1 MRITLPLRIW
11 RRMLFWMPNRH
22 KGQPLGER
30 LRLALQELG
39 PVWIKFGQMLST
51 RRDLFPPLIADEL
64 AMLQDR
70 VAPFDGARAKK
81 QIEEAM
87 GNVPVETWFDDFDI
101 KPLASA
107 SIAQVHTARL
117 KENGKEVVIKV
128 IRPDILPVI
137 KADMKLIYRLARWVP
152 RLLPDGR
159 RLRPLEVVRE
169 YEKTLI
175 DELNLL
181 RESAN
186 AIQLRRNFENSPML
200 YVPEVYSDYCSQNMM
215 VMERIYGIPVSDV
228 VALEKQGTNMKLLAE
243 RGVQVAELHVDSG
256 WVPPDTN
263 VEEFEFAIR
272 TVCEPIFEKPLA
284 EISFGHV
291 LLNLFNTA
299 RRFNM
304 EVQPQLV
311 LLQKTLL
318 YVEGV
323 GRQLYPQLDLWK
335 TAKPFLESWIKDQV
349 GIPALVRSL
358 KEKGPFWIEKMPEIP
373 ELVYDSL
380 RQSKNLQH
388 SMDKIARELQSSRV
402 RQGQS
407 RYLFGIGATLL
418 LSGTLLLINRPDWQM
433 MPAWLMAGGGGSLA
447 SRLAKNALS
456 VLIIAVIVVLLF
468 GTKKLGSIGSDLGA
482 SIKGFKKAMSD
493 DESKQD
499 KTSQD
504 ADFTAKSIADKQEE
518 AKKEDAKR
526 HDKEQRL
533 PVAVKTVAGWVR
545 ALRSLAS
552 TVQNELAQEL
562 KLQEFQESLKK
573 VEKASMDNLTPELKA
588 SMDELREAAESMK
601 RSYSVNDPE
610 KASDEANTIH
620 NPVVKGSEEQREG
633 VTPASA
639 EHQAAAPEQ
648 TPQETE
654 LKKQAQPEEPVAKAA
669 EVKPAASVS
678 ESSPSSSD
686 KA

>member
-1 MRITLPLRIW
+1 MTPGEVRRLYFIIRTFLSYGLDELIPKMRITLPLRLW
-11 RRMLFWMPNRH
+11 RYSLFWMPNRH
-22 KGQPLGER
+22 KDKLLGER

-51 RRDLFPPLIADEL
+51 RRDLFPPHIADQL
-64 AMLQDR
+64 ALLQDK
-70 VAPFDGARAKK
+70 VAPFDGKLAKQ
-81 QIEEAM
+81 QIEAAM
-87 GNVPVETWFDDFDI
+87 GGLPVEAWFDDFEI

-117 KENGKEVVIKV
+117 KSNGKEVVIKV

-137 KADMKLIYRLARWVP
+137 KADLKLIYRLARWVP

-159 RLRPLEVVRE
+159 RLRPTEVVRE

-186 AIQLRRNFENSPML
+186 AIQLRRNFEDSPML
-200 YVPEVYSDYCSQNMM
+200 YIPEVYPDYCSEGMM

-228 VALEKQGTNMKLLAE
+228 AALEKNGTNMKLLAE
-243 RGVQVAELHVDSG
+243 RGVQVFFTQVFRDSFFHADMHPGNIFVSYEHPENPKYIGIDCGIVGSLNKEDKRYLAENFIAFFNRDYRKVAELHVDSG

-349 GIPALVRSL
+349 GIPALVRAF
-358 KEKGPFWIEKMPEIP
+358 KEKAPFWVEKMPELP

-380 RQSKNLQH
+380 RQGKYLQH
-388 SMDKIARELQSSRV
+388 SVDKIARELQSNHV

-407 RYLFGIGATLL
+407 RYFLGIGATLV
-418 LSGTLLLINRPDWQM
+418 LSGTFLLVSRPEWGL
-433 MPAWLMAGGGGSLA
+433 MPGWLMAGGLIAWFVGWRKNTLIFSSLKA
-447 SRLAKNALS
+447 GRVTYNAALFNHH
-456 VLIIAVIVVLLF
+456 LPQRNMYGWYQYLAVIDYCRHRCTAF
-468 GTKKLGSIGSDLGA
+468 WHQ
-482 SIKGFKKAMSD
+482 KARLHRFRSWCVD
-493 DESKQD
+493 
-499 KTSQD
+499 
-504 ADFTAKSIADKQEE
+504 
-518 AKKEDAKR
+518 
-526 HDKEQRL
+526 QRL
-533 PVAVKTVAGWVR
+533 
-545 ALRSLAS
+545 
-552 TVQNELAQEL
+552 
-562 KLQEFQESLKK
+562 
-573 VEKASMDNLTPELKA
+573 
-588 SMDELREAAESMK
+588 
-601 RSYSVNDPE
+601 
-610 KASDEANTIH
+610 
-620 NPVVKGSEEQREG
+620 
-633 VTPASA
+633 
-639 EHQAAAPEQ
+639 
-648 TPQETE
+648 
-654 LKKQAQPEEPVAKAA
+654 
-669 EVKPAASVS
+669 
-678 ESSPSSSD
+678 
-686 KA
+686 

>member
-1 MRITLPLRIW
+1 MTPGEVRRLYFIIRTFLSYGLDELIPKMRITLPLRLW
-11 RRMLFWMPNRH
+11 RYSLFWMPNRH
-22 KGQPLGER
+22 KEKLLGER

-51 RRDLFPPLIADEL
+51 RRDLFPPQIADQL
-64 AMLQDR
+64 ALLQDK
-70 VAPFDGARAKK
+70 VAPFDGAKAKE
-81 QIEEAM
+81 QIEAAM
-87 GNVPVETWFDDFDI
+87 GGLPVEAWFDDFDI
-101 KPLASA
+101 QPLASA

-117 KENGKEVVIKV
+117 KTTGKEVVIKV

-137 KADMKLIYRLARWVP
+137 KADLKLIYRLARWVP

-159 RLRPLEVVRE
+159 RLRPTEVVRE

-186 AIQLRRNFENSPML
+186 AIQLRRNFEDSPML
-200 YVPEVYSDYCSQNMM
+200 YIPEVYSDYCSENMM

-228 VALEKQGTNMKLLAE
+228 AALEKNGTNMQLLAE
-243 RGVQVAELHVDSG
+243 RGVQVFFTQVFRDSFFHADMHPGNIFVSYEHPDNPKYIGIDCGIVGSLNKEDKRYLAENFIAFFNRDYRKVAELHVDSG

-349 GIPALVRSL
+349 GIPALVRAF
-358 KEKGPFWIEKMPEIP
+358 KEKAPFWVEKMPELP

-380 RQSKNLQH
+380 RQGKYLQH
-388 SMDKIARELQSSRV
+388 SVDKIARELQANHV

-418 LSGTLLLINRPDWQM
+418 LSGTFLLINRPEWGF
-433 MPAWLMAGGGGSLA
+433 MPGWLMAGGLVA
-447 SRLAKNALS
+447 W
-456 VLIIAVIVVLLF
+456 IV
-468 GTKKLGSIGSDLGA
+468 GWR
-482 SIKGFKKAMSD
+482 
-493 DESKQD
+493 
-499 KTSQD
+499 KT
-504 ADFTAKSIADKQEE
+504 
-518 AKKEDAKR
+518 R
-526 HDKEQRL
+526 
-533 PVAVKTVAGWVR
+533 
-545 ALRSLAS
+545 
-552 TVQNELAQEL
+552 
-562 KLQEFQESLKK
+562 
-573 VEKASMDNLTPELKA
+573 
-588 SMDELREAAESMK
+588 
-601 RSYSVNDPE
+601 
-610 KASDEANTIH
+610 
-620 NPVVKGSEEQREG
+620 
-633 VTPASA
+633 
-639 EHQAAAPEQ
+639 
-648 TPQETE
+648 
-654 LKKQAQPEEPVAKAA
+654 
-669 EVKPAASVS
+669 
-678 ESSPSSSD
+678 
-686 KA
+686 